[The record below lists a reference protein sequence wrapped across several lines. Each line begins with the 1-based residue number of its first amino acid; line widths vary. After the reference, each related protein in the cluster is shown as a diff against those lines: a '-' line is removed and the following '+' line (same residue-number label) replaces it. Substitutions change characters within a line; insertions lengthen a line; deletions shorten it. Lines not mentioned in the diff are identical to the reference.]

1 MWNNWAI
8 RSTGDLHACNIAHKK
23 IQLRHSIN
31 TWQKRKRL
39 WRKKSLKR
47 VQRMWKCEWKEM
59 KRNSRGD
66 VIFHC
71 SLSQWLLLYDF
82 FWNKLVK
89 TWNIFSLNLNP
100 KSEEEEFGAKHIY
113 KGFTSLRWDI
123 CSVYISSD
131 LMSGTTLV
139 FRPSSFFLFFLNLQ
153 SFVNIGCFYRGH
165 KTCPFCKYLSK

>member
-8 RSTGDLHACNIAHKK
+8 RSTGDLHTCNIAHKK

-123 CSVYISSD
+123 CRYMLRIYF
-131 LMSGTTLV
+131 L
-139 FRPSSFFLFFLNLQ
+139 RPHEWN
-153 SFVNIGCFYRGH
+153 H
-165 KTCPFCKYLSK
+165 TCL

>member
-23 IQLRHSIN
+23 SNSVTVSTRD
-31 TWQKRKRL
+31 RKVNAYEE
-39 WRKKSLKR
+39 KKSLKR

-123 CSVYISSD
+123 CRYMLHIYF
-131 LMSGTTLV
+131 L
-139 FRPSSFFLFFLNLQ
+139 RPHEWN
-153 SFVNIGCFYRGH
+153 H
-165 KTCPFCKYLSK
+165 TCL